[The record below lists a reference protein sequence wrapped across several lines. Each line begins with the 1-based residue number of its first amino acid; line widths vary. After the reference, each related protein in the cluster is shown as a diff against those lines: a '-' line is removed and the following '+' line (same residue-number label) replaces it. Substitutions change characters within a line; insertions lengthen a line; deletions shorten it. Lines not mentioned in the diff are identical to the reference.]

1 MRTYTKYT
9 FDSLMQALKEGDF
22 HLSPSSIKHFA
33 SSPRDFVK
41 YKVYREEKPTTDD
54 MKMGILYESFLLDQP
69 HNLKIYSKDE
79 FPVAGKDLRN
89 AVNKAYMDNLKEEFG
104 DDLLVE
110 QTIVNVAQAMAD
122 RTKRH
127 PVANSLLARGSDF
140 QKELKWQ
147 VNGINLLGYTD
158 VIGKDIIVE
167 IKKCRDASFKKFQYD
182 IYDFDYLRQVA
193 MYWDAEGQTKDVYII
208 GCDPGGQV
216 CPVEIKTETLIA
228 QVEEYHQLID
238 SFKLCIEL
246 EAFDA
251 GYEWF
256 YEGAYEL

>member
-1 MRTYTKYT
+1 M
-9 FDSLMQALKEGDF
+9 
-22 HLSPSSIKHFA
+22 SPSSIKHFA

-104 DDLLVE
+104 DDFLVE

-147 VNGINLLGYTD
+147 VNDINLLGYTD